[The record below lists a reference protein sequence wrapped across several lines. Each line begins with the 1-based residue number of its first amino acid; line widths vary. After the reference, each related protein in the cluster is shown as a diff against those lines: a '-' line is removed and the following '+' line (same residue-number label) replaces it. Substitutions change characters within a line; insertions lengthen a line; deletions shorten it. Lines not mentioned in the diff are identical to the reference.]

1 MMMNHTLQQK
11 GQPATSGEMAF
22 MAHLWY
28 APVHRSE
35 IVPVERGLI
44 FFFFFAHV
52 KLLLDK
58 LWAEEVWFECQVSC
72 V

>member
-28 APVHRSE
+28 APVHHSK
-35 IVPVERGLI
+35 IVPVQRGLL
-44 FFFFFAHV
+44 FCTCETPFGQTV
-52 KLLLDK
+52 GGGS
-58 LWAEEVWFECQVSC
+58 WV
-72 V
+72 